1 MLGGYG
7 TLGHV
12 DDSSDSEG
20 NTEAGD
26 QVQEEKQEQGV
37 KQQTMELQWKSYVTN
52 LKKSGTLSSALSVCD
67 VSGSMSGEPMQV
79 CHSEP

>member
-1 MLGGYG
+1 MLGYV
-7 TLGHV
+7 H
-12 DDSSDSEG
+12 DSSDSEDD
-20 NTEAGD
+20 TEAGD
-26 QVQEEKQEQGV
+26 QGHEVKQEPDI

-67 VSGSMSGEPMQV
+67 VSGSMDGEPMQV